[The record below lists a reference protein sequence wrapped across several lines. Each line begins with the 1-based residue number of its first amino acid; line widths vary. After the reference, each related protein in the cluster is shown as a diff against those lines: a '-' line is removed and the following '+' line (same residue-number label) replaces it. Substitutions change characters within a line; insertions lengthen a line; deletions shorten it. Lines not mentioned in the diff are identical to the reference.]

1 MLDHVTISVGTCIL
15 AEIYGLQHKCY
26 HREFNILFIKLAS
39 WEFVM
44 LHNVL
49 VMNWPTGKLAW

>member
-1 MLDHVTISVGTCIL
+1 
-15 AEIYGLQHKCY
+15 
-26 HREFNILFIKLAS
+26 LFIKLAS

-49 VMNWPTGKLAW
+49 VMNWPTGKLAWWFSDPSLRGLSPFEGLAVMRAALVSPGSY